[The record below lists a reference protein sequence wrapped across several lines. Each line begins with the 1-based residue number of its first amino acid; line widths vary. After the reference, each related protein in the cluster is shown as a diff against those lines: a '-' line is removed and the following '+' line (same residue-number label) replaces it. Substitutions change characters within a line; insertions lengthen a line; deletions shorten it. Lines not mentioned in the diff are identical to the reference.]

1 VLENEAAGDGETE
14 MSDEHPVAIVTGAGS
29 GIGRACAIR
38 FADEGVRVV
47 VVDSSEAGG
56 RATVD
61 MLTSRGAKA
70 IFCHTDVSVE
80 DQCMAFARAAV
91 DVFGRIDVLVGNA
104 GIRIRGTILQVT
116 GEDWDRI
123 LGVNLKGVA
132 FSCKAVLPKMI
143 EQKSGSIVLIGST
156 AALTATS
163 KAPLYEAT
171 KYGVIALTRNLAA
184 EYGKNGIRVNA
195 ICPAL
200 TLTEYHIKRAEA
212 GGMSYEKLKESKR
225 GYGLLGRTI
234 EPEEVA
240 AAVWFMAGKEAAMIT
255 GQYLMVDGGFSIGSK
270 TLL

>member
-1 VLENEAAGDGETE
+1 
-14 MSDEHPVAIVTGAGS
+14 MSDQHPVAIVTGAGA
-29 GIGRACAIR
+29 GIGRACALR
-38 FADEGVRVV
+38 FAKEGARVV
-47 VVDSSEAGG
+47 VVDLSEADG

-61 MLTSRGAKA
+61 LITSHGAKA
-70 IFCHTDVSVE
+70 IFCHADVSVE
-80 DQCMAFARAAV
+80 EKCMGFARSAV
-91 DVFGRIDVLVGNA
+91 ESFGRIDILVGNA
-104 GIRIRGTILQVT
+104 GIRIPGTLLQMT
-116 GEDWDRI
+116 DKDWDRI

-143 EQKSGSIVLIGST
+143 EQKSGAIVLIGST

-163 KAPLYEAT
+163 KSPLYDAT

-184 EYGKNGIRVNA
+184 EYGRNGIRVNA

-200 TLTEYHIKRAEA
+200 TLTEYHIKRAQPQGISLE
-212 GGMSYEKLKESKR
+212 ELKERNK

-240 AAVWFMAGKEAAMIT
+240 AAVYFMASKEATMIT
-255 GQYLMVDGGFSIGSK
+255 GQYLLVDGGFSVGAK